1 MPLTIFR
8 RFIKH
13 HKINSNFVD
22 HKGNLRLIFK
32 AVLIVFLVVFLI
44 IWRRDLRGD
53 RVNSETL
60 AKILFSK
67 SEEELIYE
75 EQIKR
80 DIAKQIPGF
89 CDHGK
94 PCFLE
99 GDEKELGEL
108 SYAAQGINV
117 LLSDYISYNRTPPDI
132 QNEKCKS
139 LQYDLKSLPK
149 ASVIIIFYEEPYSV
163 LLRTVHSIL
172 NTVPPEVLEEIIL
185 VDDFSTLDDLK
196 GKLQYYIKTRL
207 PKKVKLLRL
216 LKQ

>member
-22 HKGNLRLIFK
+22 RKGNLRLIFK